1 LYYLKNVLIIN
12 KVSYKPDLDLSLCLA
27 IIEEIKVLSNC
38 QQAAIAVA
46 AVQMESCQ
54 TGKEQVK
61 YFIGDLNQVSML

>member
-1 LYYLKNVLIIN
+1 
-12 KVSYKPDLDLSLCLA
+12 LSLRLA

-46 AVQMESCQ
+46 AVQMESFQ

-61 YFIGDLNQVSML
+61 HFIGDLNQVSML